1 MNLYKE
7 LQEKLSEHNPT
18 EVDELILDDIF
29 ENVAQFTESNKK
41 DLEKYTNLIHLSLNG
56 FGLESLK
63 NFPTLP
69 SLQVLELR
77 ANKLTGSDFASIV
90 SHFPEL
96 YKLKVGEN
104 PIKSL
109 DVFKA
114 LKDSSLRKIELQGT
128 AAAEKKGYREDL
140 FKIIASLEV
149 VDSLSKEGDEVS
161 TTNYDD
167 GDEDELDDVE
177 DDEEFDEEQDARNA
191 DDQRMRQRLKIAGQ
205 RDHAQAA

>member
-29 ENVAQFTESNKK
+29 ENITQFSESNKK

-63 NFPTLP
+63 NFPHLQ

-77 ANKLTGSDFASIV
+77 GNKLDGSDFKNIPT
-90 SHFPEL
+90 HFPEL
-96 YKLKVGEN
+96 YKLKVGDN

-109 DVFKA
+109 DVFKF
-114 LKDSSLRKIELQGT
+114 LKDTNIKKLELQGT
-128 AAAEKKGYREDL
+128 KVAEKEGYRAEL
-140 FKIIASLEV
+140 FKLIPNLET
-149 VDSLSKEGDEVS
+149 VDSQSKEGDEVS
-161 TTNYDD
+161 TTNYDE
-167 GDEDELDDVE
+167 GDEDDLDDE
-177 DDEEFDEEQDARNA
+177 ELEGDEEFDEEDEFDEDE
-191 DDQRMRQRLKIAGQ
+191 DDEEEEPSEKPKKSK
-205 RDHAQAA
+205 